1 MKSSACTL
9 QQAGICQ
16 AAAIWAMGRAVY
28 GVLTLVS
35 VSPSFYSAL
44 FKDVVMASSRIME
57 VYLLS
62 SG

>member
-28 GVLTLVS
+28 GVLTLV
-35 VSPSFYSAL
+35 
-44 FKDVVMASSRIME
+44 
-57 VYLLS
+57 
-62 SG
+62 